1 MNTVI
6 IITLS
11 IVILGLLFKE
21 WYTNRKNKLNKE
33 VESVD
38 MNSWIPT
45 FVYRVKQAQTLYEL
59 YALHIQI
66 YAFFKGKVPNINPDK
81 FGMFRCDNI
90 LTMKPTDV
98 YLGNTYGLLTKEL
111 PFWIG
116 KPDEHIVLNQYKY
129 HLINNLEYFQNIIT
143 KQTSLS

>member
-6 IITLS
+6 IIALS
-11 IVILGLLFKE
+11 IIILGFLFKE

-33 VESVD
+33 VKSED
-38 MNSWIPT
+38 INSWIPE
-45 FVYRVKQAQTLYEL
+45 FIYRVGQAQTLYE
-59 YALHIQI
+59 LHIQI
-66 YAFFKGKVPNINPDK
+66 YAFFKGKVPNLNPDK

-98 YLGNTYGLLTKEL
+98 YLGNIYGLHTKEL

-116 KPDEHIVLNQYKY
+116 KDEEHLVLNQYRS
-129 HLINNLEYFQNIIT
+129 HLINNLEYYQTIIN
-143 KQTSLS
+143 KAI